1 MRGKWIFVA
10 FAAALGIM
18 AAYFSFHLFTII
30 SSLVFLIWL
39 IYKHNW
45 QLKLFLVCAFT
56 TCLFA
61 AWFQWV
67 DEHNASTLRG
77 TEKIFSGTIKSI
89 PKVDGDRLT
98 LIFQLPSKEKFQ
110 LSYRIKTE
118 QEKNQLQQQLQVGMD
133 CKLSGTLSTPEVAR
147 NFMAFDYRKYL
158 YYKGIHWIFT
168 TNSLKSA
175 QCQLSSSL
183 KYSLQKWR
191 STELL
196 YIKNHFPENTVGFV
210 QALIFGER
218 NEIHQAVEDNFQQFG
233 LIHLLAISGSHV
245 VLIVA
250 VAFYTLVRI
259 GVTRERA
266 FLLLFFA
273 LPFYIVIAGGTPS
286 VARACLAAMVVMIAI
301 QFRTKFLPLDALSIV
316 FLIMVSI
323 DPYYITDIGFQLSFL
338 VSLFLILSSAKI
350 IAVYNSYWKQLVTVT
365 MIAQICALPLILNY
379 NYEISLLSL
388 PLNFIYVPLMSVI
401 ILPLSVISFIVSH
414 LYEPLASI
422 PVMVLSSVL
431 DFSDLLLDQTEKVS
445 AFTLIL
451 GKPSRGLFLIYYVAI
466 IYFFISWEYP
476 KSQKAS
482 LQKAVAFLLLLSS
495 YHWFSPFLLD
505 EGKIT
510 IIDVGQGDSILI
522 ELPYRKAVYLIDT
535 GGVVSF
541 SKEDWQKRKN
551 PFEVGEDI
559 ITPLLKA
566 KGIRTID
573 KIILTH
579 GDFDHFGGTEAVI
592 QNFKVKEIIVGRGH
606 IANRISEEEKKLFT
620 LIQRKKIKVKAV
632 KKGDSW
638 RIGQFAFYVVGP
650 NGNEVNKND
659 GSIVLFTTLGGKR
672 WLFTGDLEEQGERN
686 LLEQYPNVRADVLK
700 VGHHGSLTS
709 TSESFLKQI
718 NPNVAL
724 ISVGKNNRFGHPHP
738 DVIELLEK
746 QNITI
751 LRTDENGAICY
762 KFIRNNGTF
771 NWQLP

>member
-30 SSLVFLIWL
+30 SSLVYLIWL

-45 QLKLFLVCAFT
+45 QLKLFLICAFT

-61 AWFQWV
+61 VWFQWV

-77 TEKIFSGTIKSI
+77 TEKKLSGTIKSI

-98 LIFQLPSKEKFQ
+98 LILQLPSKEKLQ

-133 CKLSGTLSTPEVAR
+133 CKLWGTLSTPEEAR

-158 YYKGIHWIFT
+158 YNKQIHWIFT
-168 TNSLKSA
+168 PDSLKSA
-175 QCQLSSSL
+175 QCQPSSSL

-259 GVTRERA
+259 GVTREGT
-266 FLLLFFA
+266 FLLLFIA
-273 LPFYIVIAGGTPS
+273 LPFYMVIAGGTPS

-301 QFRTKFLPLDALSIV
+301 QFRTKFLPLDVLSIV

-338 VSLFLILSSAKI
+338 VSLFLILSSATI
-350 IAVYNSYWKQLVTVT
+350 ISTYNSYWKQLVAVT

-379 NYEISLLSL
+379 NFEISVLSL

-401 ILPLSVISFIVSH
+401 ILPLSIISFIASH

-422 PVMVLSSVL
+422 PIMVLSSIL
-431 DFSDLLLDQTEKVS
+431 DYSDLLLEQTEKVS
-445 AFTLIL
+445 AFTLIF

-466 IYFFISWEYP
+466 IYFCITWEN
-476 KSQKAS
+476 KNQKAS
-482 LQKAVAFLLLLSS
+482 LQKGVAFLLLVSS
-495 YHWFSPFLLD
+495 YHWLSPFLLN
-505 EGKIT
+505 EGKVT
-510 IIDVGQGDSILI
+510 MIDVGQGDSILI

-535 GGVVSF
+535 GGVISF
-541 SKEDWQKRKN
+541 SKEDWQKRKH

-573 KIILTH
+573 KLILTH
-579 GDFDHFGGTEAVI
+579 GDLDHIGGTEAVI
-592 QNFKVKEIIVGRGH
+592 QNFKVKEILVSTVDF
-606 IANRISEEEKKLFT
+606 ANSKNEEERALHT
-620 LIQRKKIKVKAV
+620 LIEKKKITLKAV

-638 RIGQFAFYVVGP
+638 KIGRFVFYVVGP
-650 NGNEVNKND
+650 SGKEDNKND
-659 GSIVLFTTLGGKR
+659 RSIVLYTALGGKR
-672 WLFTGDLEEQGERN
+672 WLFTGDLEEKGERN
-686 LLEQYPNVRADVLK
+686 LLEQYPNIKADVLK
-700 VGHHGSLTS
+700 IGHHGSLTS
-709 TSESFLKQI
+709 TSKSFARQV

-738 DVIELLEK
+738 KVIELLEK
-746 QNITI
+746 QHIMI
-751 LRTDENGAICY
+751 FRTDENGAICY
-762 KFIRNNGTF
+762 KFNGNKGTF
-771 NWQLP
+771 KWLLP